1 MQIEDCT
8 NMGWHERVGIQLGQH
23 REGYDSRKVTAEQF
37 QAASDF
43 ATREMMDEIH
53 TMLWHLCK
61 AQGLPVYERSAGE
74 AANG

>member
-23 REGYDSRKVTAEQF
+23 REGYDSLKLTAEQIE
-37 QAASDF
+37 AAQNF
-43 ATREMMDEIH
+43 AYREMMDEIH

-61 AQGLPVYERSAGE
+61 AQGLPVYERDAQE
-74 AANG
+74 PAR